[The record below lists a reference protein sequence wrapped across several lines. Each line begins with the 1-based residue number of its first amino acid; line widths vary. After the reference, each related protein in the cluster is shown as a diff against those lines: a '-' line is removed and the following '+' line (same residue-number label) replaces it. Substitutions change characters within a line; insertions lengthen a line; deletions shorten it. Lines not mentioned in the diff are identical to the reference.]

1 MRMDQ
6 TLERVKRVKYAAHRL
21 ERVLEQRA
29 LRFLGAGSMLLA
41 VFLCAAMI
49 RLTGNISG
57 AVQGLH
63 GATLLTESA
72 GGYVLVGVAA
82 FTAAVVLTILCMR
95 LHERDKRNGEKR
107 EENT

>member
-1 MRMDQ
+1 MKELVQCVRGIYS
-6 TLERVKRVKYAAHRL
+6 LNFRL
-21 ERVLEQRA
+21 SAIVVATGFATFENV
-29 LRFLGAGSMLLA
+29 
-41 VFLCAAMI
+41 CY
-49 RLTGNISG
+49 LTQNG

-63 GATLLTESA
+63 GATLLTEST

-82 FTAAVVLTILCMR
+82 FTAAVVLTILCMH